1 MQSTTSDRNRVSGGR
16 SFAINSLLA
25 LGAVLLTLA
34 TLEGCARLVDLR
46 PETNSENEIPAWVEE
61 AHLQHDSSWLIPIAR
76 GGGLSRYFDLFEW
89 DRYRFYRLRKNAKLE
104 MIDFTAPA
112 EVRDRTKWH
121 VETNSH
127 GFRDR
132 EFAAPGPGSTFRIAA
147 VGDSSTFGWGVD
159 EPLSFVAV
167 AESMLAAKYPEIDIE
182 VLNFG
187 TPGHSSF
194 QGLQLLQEVLQ
205 DETLDA
211 VWFSFGAND
220 RLPTGVSEAEQY
232 ARRASW
238 IGAIQAVLQNSQAYQ
253 TGVAWRD
260 HWRGPRSAEDIP
272 IPEPGATVTENVTLI
287 EYTGNLRQAAQ
298 LAQAHDRPFALISSC
313 LDREGIRA
321 MRRVAREQQVPFV
334 NGLQT
339 MMSRIPELQSGDL
352 ASEEVARVVEGYGA
366 KSLQRWGSRGWVLMP
381 DRCHPNVVGHRLI
394 GEAIAEVTSAWIA
407 ERESAASLH

>member
-1 MQSTTSDRNRVSGGR
+1 MLRNL
-16 SFAINSLLA
+16 AINIALA
-25 LGAVLLTLA
+25 LAAGLLTVAAVEGLA
-34 TLEGCARLVDLR
+34 RMIDLR
-46 PETNSENEIPAWVEE
+46 PKPSSDDAIPGWVDDV
-61 AHLQHDSSWLIPIAR
+61 HLQHDSSWLIPIAR

-89 DRYRFYRLRKNAKLE
+89 DRYRFYRLRPNIQLD
-104 MIDFTAPA
+104 MIDYTAPA
-112 EVRDRTKWH
+112 DVRDRTAWQAA
-121 VETNSH
+121 TNSA
-127 GFRDR
+127 GFRDT
-132 EFAAPGPGSTFRIAA
+132 EFASPGSNPTFRVAA
-147 VGDSSTFGWGVD
+147 IGDSSTFGWGVD
-159 EPLSFVAV
+159 EPFSFVSV
-167 AESMLAAKYPEIDIE
+167 AEAMLAVEHPEVDVE
-182 VLNFG
+182 VRNFG

-220 RLPTGVSEAEQY
+220 RLPTGMSEAEQY

-238 IGAIQAVLQNSQAYQ
+238 IGAVQAVLQNSQAFQ

-260 HWRGPRSAEDIP
+260 YWRGPRGVDDIP
-272 IPEPGATVTENVTLI
+272 VPDPGEEVRENVTLE
-287 EYTGNLRQAAQ
+287 EYSENLRQAAQ
-298 LAQAHDRPFALISSC
+298 LAEAQGLPFALISSC

-321 MRRVAREQQVPFV
+321 MKQVAREEEVPFV

-352 ASEEVARVVEGYGA
+352 ASEEVASVVEAYGA

-407 ERESAASLH
+407 ERESAASLD